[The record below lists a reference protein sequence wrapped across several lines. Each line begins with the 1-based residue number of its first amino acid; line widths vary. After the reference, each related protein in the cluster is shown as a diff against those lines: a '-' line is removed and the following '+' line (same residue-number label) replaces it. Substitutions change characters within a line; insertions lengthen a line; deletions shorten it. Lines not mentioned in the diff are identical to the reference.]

1 MLQIGLRH
9 GDYSGHGSARYL
21 SLNPED
27 CMHKKLVGISL
38 AAVAFA
44 ASAAQAQGPLTKA
57 EIGIYGQYT
66 KLDDQLKMDSPF
78 GIAGSLGLSVYK
90 WLGVEANGNFG
101 STKSTRAP
109 FESIKYSPY
118 RGLVTLTVP
127 VASKAAIVLGGGYV
141 NSVYKGRATANEYE
155 DGVTGLVGLKFCGEG
170 KWGGRV
176 DGLMDYNPS
185 PNEQALTGTS
195 KNLGIRAGV
204 TYALRGTCAA
214 TAEKFDWSLA
224 IAPSTATV
232 ARGASRQYALSA
244 ADMKQRPIETRKV
257 NHLTCTSS
265 DASVATVDNT
275 GNVKAVKAG
284 NATITC
290 KGLVKNME
298 RSTSATVTVPPPAWT
313 FTLTPPTQTKDV
325 GQTASYTTSAKDADN
340 VDLGAATSWSSSNNG
355 VASVNN
361 GTVTCNSGGTATIT
375 ATKTAYGSS
384 KSATATIVCNAPPP
398 PPRAM
403 VRLDSTQFNFDK
415 AALLPAGQALLQ
427 TVIDAMKRDASIKV
441 SVEGHTDWYG
451 DESYNDKLSNSRAN
465 TVMAALKKL
474 GGKDIAADR
483 FVSKGYGEQCII
495 VRDGDPDP
503 AKPRPRISAA
513 NKAKQAPNRRVEIW
527 QLVGGESA
535 SPSGCRSESERSGRV
550 PFASMK

>member
-1 MLQIGLRH
+1 MQK
-9 GDYSGHGSARYL
+9 
-21 SLNPED
+21 N
-27 CMHKKLVGISL
+27 LVGLSL
-38 AAVAFA
+38 AAVALTA
-44 ASAAQAQGPLTKA
+44 GAAQAQGPISKV
-57 EIGIYGQYT
+57 EVGVYGQYT
-66 KLDDQLKMDSPF
+66 KLDDVLKMDNPI
-78 GIAGSLGLSVYK
+78 GIAGSLGLSVYR

-127 VASKAAIVLGGGYV
+127 VASKAALVLGGGYV
-141 NSVYKGRATANEYE
+141 NSVFKGRSTANEYE
-155 DGVTGLVGLKFCGEG
+155 DGVTGLVGLKICGEG

-176 DGLMDYNPS
+176 DGLVDYNPS

-195 KNLGIRAGV
+195 KNLGLRAGV
-204 TYALRGTCAA
+204 TYALKGTCAA
-214 TAEKFDWSLA
+214 AADKFDWKLA
-224 IAPSTATV
+224 IAPATATV

-244 ADMKQRPIETRKV
+244 EDAKTHPIEVRKV
-257 NHLTCTSS
+257 NNLVCTSS
-265 DASVATVDNT
+265 DPSVATVDNT

-284 NATITC
+284 NATISC
-290 KGLVKNME
+290 KGLVKKLE
-298 RSTSATVTVPPPAWT
+298 RTASATVTVPPPAWT

-325 GQTASYTTSAKDADN
+325 GQTAMYTTAAKDADN

-398 PPRAM
+398 PPTAM
-403 VRLDSTQFNFDK
+403 VRLDSTQFVFDK
-415 AALLPAGQALLQ
+415 SQLLPAGKALLQ
-427 TVIDAMKRDASIKV
+427 TVVDAMKRDPSIKV

-451 DESYNDKLSNSRAN
+451 DESYNDKLAASRAK
-465 TVMAALKKL
+465 TIAAALRKM

-483 FVSKGYGEQCII
+483 ISEMGYGEKCII
-495 VRDGDPDP
+495 VNDGDPDP
-503 AKPRPRISAA
+503 SKPRPRISAA

-527 QLVGGESA
+527 QLLSNESG
-535 SPSGCRSESERSGRV
+535 SPSSCRSESQRAGRV